1 MMIINLICIA
11 LSYILEMSRCL
22 KSKKIY
28 IFNKEQNEC
37 FFFQYLFKLK
47 YSRFIL

>member
-1 MMIINLICIA
+1 MMIINFICIA
-11 LSYILEMSRCL
+11 LLYILEMSRCL

-37 FFFQYLFKLK
+37 FFSILFKLK